1 MLGMSKENVWK
12 AAVVGLAAVAGVAMR
27 HAIKGTWKA
36 ARGSEPPENPAA
48 PDVDWREA
56 VAWSVASGVAVGL
69 ARLLARRSAAA
80 WWEEREGHRPQEL

>member
-1 MLGMSKENVWK
+1 MLGLTKENAWNATVV
-12 AAVVGLAAVAGVAMR
+12 AAAAVAGVAMR
-27 HAIKGTWKA
+27 HAVKGSWKLA
-36 ARGSEPPENPAA
+36 SGAEPPENPAA

-80 WWEEREGHRPQEL
+80 WWEEREGHRPREL